1 MIVSTWVLP
10 FGSLSPSS
18 LSSLSWRVGLEVKQK
33 SPCSL
38 GSIPHAQLHLDNR
51 RVEWKGVRPYNTADK
66 VIEECVKLG
75 LKNQAKAQ
83 PRETL
88 LVIGVMCYVRCAMEE
103 FHPVATSVFE
113 LGVSHCLQ
121 QNIPSYN

>member
-1 MIVSTWVLP
+1 M
-10 FGSLSPSS
+10 
-18 LSSLSWRVGLEVKQK
+18 K

-103 FHPVATSVFE
+103 FHPVATSFFE